1 MSERDWQQAVV
12 DCARW
17 NGWWV
22 HHHHDSRRS
31 EPGWPDLALLRPPE
45 FMLVELKTDKGR
57 VSPEQRHVLDML
69 DECGVEAWI
78 WRPKD
83 ERDAFARLA
92 RKPASV
98 LDATAQHR

>member
-1 MSERDWQQAVV
+1 MSEAQWQALIMQFAKLH
-12 DCARW
+12 
-17 NGWWV
+17 GWWAM
-22 HHHHDSRRS
+22 HPYDSRRT
-31 EPGWPDLALLRPPE
+31 ERGWPDLVLIRPPE
-45 FMLVELKTDKGR
+45 FVLVELKTDKGR

-69 DECGVEAWI
+69 DGCGVEAWI

-92 RKPASV
+92 RKTTSV